1 LIGSDTH
8 CFTANRSTVWK
19 KKGKCHSYL
28 RLSTMNPIPHSTFH
42 HRRDS
47 LLGDW
52 FFNVRCARSISAIF
66 VVWFMVFNATFKN
79 ISVTS
84 WQSVLFWW
92 RTPQYQK
99 KTIDLHAVCHWQIFS
114 HNVVSTALHL
124 ASAGVR
130 THKISGD
137 RHWLHR

>member
-8 CFTANRSTVWK
+8 CVTANRSTVWK
-19 KKGKCHSYL
+19 NGKCHSYL

-42 HRRDS
+42 HRRGS

-79 ISVTS
+79 SSVIS

-99 KTIDLHAVCHWQIFS
+99 KTIDLHAASHWQTFS
-114 HNVVSTALHL
+114 HNVVSSYTLPKRWTRN
-124 ASAGVR
+124 V
-130 THKISGD
+130 SGG